1 MKLRDLIANIDK
13 PILSGDADLEIAG
26 IAYDSRKVARN
37 IAFVALRGTTSDGHQ
52 FIEKAIAQG
61 AVAIVA
67 EVAPP
72 EDCKVA
78 WVHVKNTRLA
88 LADMAAS
95 RYEHPADGMLVSAV
109 TGTNGK
115 TTTAFLVHHLMNK
128 AHVRCGLLGTVQYD
142 IGGELRNATHTTPES
157 LEMHS
162 LFSQMRAKGCR
173 AVALEASSHALDQGR
188 IHGIR
193 IDAAIF
199 TNLTQDHLDYH
210 RTMEAYFEAKVK
222 LFEQAAMNR
231 DAKLIINLDD
241 AWGRKLIQKFENHPG
256 LIRYGLGVAAD
267 YRAINVRY
275 DFTGTSF
282 ELEHKGRGLLVRSP
296 LIGGFNVYNALAAI
310 AAAHGL
316 GCNLRET
323 VNSMKTAPQIPGR
336 LERVTN
342 NEPFQIFVDYAHT
355 PDAIINVLS
364 VLRALRPN
372 RIITVFGCGGDRD
385 RTKRAPMAKAAEEG
399 SDVCILTSDNPRTE
413 SAKQILDDT
422 SKGFQKEGHAVIED
436 REEAIRLAISN
447 AEEGDI
453 IVIAGKGHEAYQE
466 INGTRYDFDDR
477 LIAKAVMK
485 NVLRGRLEARER
497 DNFRR

>member
-1 MKLRDLIANIDK
+1 MKLRELIASLDK
-13 PILSGDADLEIAG
+13 PVVSGDADTEIAG
-26 IAYDSRKVARN
+26 IAYDSRKVARS
-37 IAFVALRGTTSDGHQ
+37 IAFVALRGAKSDGHA

-61 AVAIVA
+61 ATAIVA
-67 EVAPP
+67 ETAPP

-78 WVHVKNTRLA
+78 WVHVKNSRLA
-88 LADMAAS
+88 LAEMAAT
-95 RYEHPADGMLVSAV
+95 RYGHPADGMLVGAV

-115 TTTAFLVHHLMNK
+115 TTIAFLLHHLLNH
-128 AHVRCGLLGTVQYD
+128 AHLRCGLLGTVQYD
-142 IGGELRNATHTTPES
+142 VGGELRNATHTTPES
-157 LEMHS
+157 LELHS

-173 AVALEASSHALDQGR
+173 AVALEASSHALEQGR
-188 IHGIR
+188 THGLR
-193 IDAAIF
+193 VDAAVF
-199 TNLTQDHLDYH
+199 TNLTQDHLDFH
-210 RTMEAYFEAKVK
+210 RTMEAYFDAKVK

-231 DAKLIINLDD
+231 DAKLIINSDD

-267 YRAINVRY
+267 YRAVNVRY

-316 GCNLRET
+316 GCNLRESVT
-323 VNSMKTAPQIPGR
+323 AMKTAPQVPGR

-364 VLRALRPN
+364 ALRALRPK
-372 RIITVFGCGGDRD
+372 RILTVFGCGGDRD

-413 SAKQILDDT
+413 SAKQILADA
-422 SKGFQKEGHAVIED
+422 SKGFGKEGHAVIQD
-436 REEAIRLAISN
+436 REEAIRLAVNS
-447 AEEGDI
+447 ATDGDI
-453 IVIAGKGHEAYQE
+453 ILVAGKGHEAYQE
-466 INGTRYDFDDR
+466 INGVRYDFDDR
-477 LIAKAVMK
+477 LVSKAMVKEVMR
-485 NVLRGRLEARER
+485 NRLEMR
-497 DNFRR
+497 DKEDFRR